1 MQNTPFQLSAKAI
14 AVAALFAATATAS
27 MAQTTVT
34 LPSVTLYGRIDT
46 ALEFNNDGKQDRTA
60 LQNFSSRFGLRGE
73 REFTGD
79 LSGIFQVETGI
90 APDDTTQSKTLAS
103 RNSYVGLQSK
113 SLGRVILGTHDMP
126 LKSLEGNA
134 SQTWGEGDLMELVI
148 HGKASRTGINGVPAG
163 VLFNNVHTRKTNVVM
178 YTSPKFMNI
187 VAKLAYSPD
196 EAQTATNNKAVH
208 GGSVEFNDGTYN
220 FGVAYENQLNFSGNG
235 GSMTGVKV
243 TGGVKMGNI
252 SVGAAYS
259 NLDNNAGPVNGRKTD
274 NYLLTGSY
282 AMGPVVLKAAFATA
296 SSSGALGKDD
306 GLSAS
311 TIEVDYA
318 LDKQVTVYS
327 YYSSLENKADAKGSF
342 AAADNF
348 PAAAANGAKP
358 NAFGL
363 GIRYNF

>member
-1 MQNTPFQLSAKAI
+1 MQKTNFQLSAKAI
-14 AVAALFAATATAS
+14 AMAALFAASATAS
-27 MAQTTVT
+27 MAQTTVN
-34 LPSVTLYGRIDT
+34 PAFVIYGRIDT

-60 LQNFSSRFGLRGE
+60 LQNFSSRFGFKGE
-73 REFTGD
+73 RDFNAD
-79 LSGIFQVETGI
+79 LSGLFQVETGF
-90 APDDTTQSKTLAS
+90 APDDTSQSKTLAS

-113 SLGRVILGTHDMP
+113 SLGRLILGTHDMP

-148 HGKASRTGINGVPAG
+148 HGKASRTGIGSA
-163 VLFNNVHTRKTNVVM
+163 LFNNVHSRKTNMVM
-178 YTSPKFMNI
+178 YTSPKYMNI
-187 VAKLAYSPD
+187 VAKLAFSPD
-196 EAQTATNNKAVH
+196 EAQTSTNNKAVH

-220 FGVAYENQLNFSGNG
+220 FGVAYENQLNFSANG

-259 NLDNNAGPVNGRKTD
+259 NIDNNAGPVNGRKTD

-282 AMGPVVLKAAFATA
+282 AMGPVVLKAAFAQA
-296 SSSGALGKDD
+296 SSSGAAGKDD

-318 LDKQVTVYS
+318 LDKQVTLYT
-327 YYSSLENKADAKGSF
+327 YYSNLDNNKDAKGSF

-348 PAAAANGAKP
+348 PVAAAAGNKP
-358 NAFGL
+358 IAFGL
-363 GIRYNF
+363 GIRFNF

>member
-1 MQNTPFQLSAKAI
+1 M
-14 AVAALFAATATAS
+14 AVLFAASATAS
-27 MAQTTVT
+27 MAQTTVN
-34 LPSVTLYGRIDT
+34 PSFVIYGRIDT

-60 LQNFSSRFGLRGE
+60 LQNFFSRFGFKGE
-73 REFTGD
+73 RDFSGD
-79 LSGIFQVETGI
+79 LSGLFQVETGF
-90 APDDTTQSKTLAS
+90 APDDTSQSKTLAS

-113 SLGRVILGTHDMP
+113 SLGRVIMGTHDMP

-148 HGKASRTGINGVPAG
+148 HGKASRTGIGSA
-163 VLFNNVHTRKTNVVM
+163 LFNNVHTRKTNMVM
-178 YTSPKFMNI
+178 YTSPKYMNI
-187 VAKLAYSPD
+187 VAKLAFSPD
-196 EAQTATNNKAVH
+196 EAQSATNNKAVH

-220 FGVAYENQLNFSGNG
+220 FGVAYENQLNFSANG

-259 NLDNNAGPVNGRKTD
+259 NIDNNAGPVNGRKTD

-296 SSSGALGKDD
+296 SSSGATGKDD

-318 LDKQVTVYS
+318 LDKQVTLYT
-327 YYSSLENKADAKGSF
+327 YYSSLDNSKDAKGSF

-348 PAAAANGAKP
+348 PVAAAAGNKP